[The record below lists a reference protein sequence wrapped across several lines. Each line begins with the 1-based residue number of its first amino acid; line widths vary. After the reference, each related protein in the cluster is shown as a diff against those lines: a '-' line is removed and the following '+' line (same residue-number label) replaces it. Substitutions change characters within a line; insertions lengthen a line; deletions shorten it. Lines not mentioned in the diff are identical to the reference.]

1 MSINLLGTLM
11 VGFSPLL
18 SLTLRVKVLEIIQS
32 INETFILTGPYMKR
46 GWPLHITSSGK
57 NKDLEADESAL
68 TSCTGSV
75 KLLHPILLIAPY
87 NKINYTGNIP
97 WKSCQ

>member
-18 SLTLRVKVLEIIQS
+18 SLTLRVKV
-32 INETFILTGPYMKR
+32 MKR

-75 KLLHPILLIAPY
+75 KLLHPILG
-87 NKINYTGNIP
+87 KVVSEMGNTEVPLSVSFSISRLNFMLASTML
-97 WKSCQ
+97 KSP